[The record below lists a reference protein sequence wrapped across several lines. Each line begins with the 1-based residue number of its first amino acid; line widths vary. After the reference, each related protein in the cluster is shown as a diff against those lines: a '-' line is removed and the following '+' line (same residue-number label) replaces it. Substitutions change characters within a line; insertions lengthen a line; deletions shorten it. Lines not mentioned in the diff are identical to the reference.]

1 MKVLIIEDEI
11 KAAKELERIL
21 LTLDYNIQIVG
32 IIDSVKNAIIYLS
45 KHIHPDLIFSDIQLA
60 DGMCFDIYN
69 KVTPK
74 CPIIFCTAFDEYMV
88 NAFETSAVSYILK
101 PITKS
106 KIGAALEKYEQMK
119 SVFAPAQTSKDID
132 ALSHKL
138 KYLYKTAL
146 LVNQREKIIPIPVKD
161 IAFFYLD
168 NTMVKILTFNHQRYS
183 ISSSLDDLE
192 RNVDPQIFYR
202 ANRQFLINR
211 DAVLSIERYF
221 SRKLAI
227 KLKEETPETIVVS
240 KAKASDFLNWLESV

>member
-101 PITKS
+101 PITNPR
-106 KIGAALEKYEQMK
+106 LE
-119 SVFAPAQTSKDID
+119 
-132 ALSHKL
+132 LHW
-138 KYLYKTAL
+138 
-146 LVNQREKIIPIPVKD
+146 
-161 IAFFYLD
+161 
-168 NTMVKILTFNHQRYS
+168 
-183 ISSSLDDLE
+183 
-192 RNVDPQIFYR
+192 RNM
-202 ANRQFLINR
+202 NR
-211 DAVLSIERYF
+211 
-221 SRKLAI
+221 
-227 KLKEETPETIVVS
+227 
-240 KAKASDFLNWLESV
+240 